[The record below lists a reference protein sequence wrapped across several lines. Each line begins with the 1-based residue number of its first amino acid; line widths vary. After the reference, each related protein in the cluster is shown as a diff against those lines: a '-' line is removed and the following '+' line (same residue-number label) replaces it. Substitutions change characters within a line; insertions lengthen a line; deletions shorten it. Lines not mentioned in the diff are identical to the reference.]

1 MKLSHLTYA
10 AIISSFIFV
19 SCNNAPKE
27 NKTDSTEITSDEH
40 EHEHESDEALALN
53 NGEKWKVN
61 AEMMVHVKAIE
72 TDINS
77 FEAKN
82 TDDYA
87 ALAKKIESNINLLT
101 SNCTMEG
108 QAHDELHKWLLPFID
123 LSDAFSDS
131 KTEEEYA
138 SNFQKI
144 KTSFTTFKT
153 YFE

>member
-27 NKTDSTEITSDEH
+27 NKTDSTEITTAEH
-40 EHEHESDEALALN
+40 EHDSDEAIVLN
-53 NGEKWKVN
+53 NGAKWKVDEN
-61 AEMMVHVKAIE
+61 MMVHIQNME
-72 TDINS
+72 NDING
-77 FEAKN
+77 FEAKS

-101 SNCTMEG
+101 SDCTMEG